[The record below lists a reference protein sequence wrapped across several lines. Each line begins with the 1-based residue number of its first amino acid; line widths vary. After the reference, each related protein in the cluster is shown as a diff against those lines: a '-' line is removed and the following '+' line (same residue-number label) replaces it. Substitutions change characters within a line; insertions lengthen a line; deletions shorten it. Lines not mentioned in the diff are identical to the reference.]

1 MHLSLLFKLL
11 LMFILTATPAF
22 ATSATAGPVTVLALG
37 DSLTAGYG
45 LEQDESFP
53 AQLEKALLAAGYAV
67 KVVNAGVSGDT
78 SAGGLSRIEWALADR
93 PQIVVVELG
102 ANDALRGL
110 DPAQTHA
117 NLNQIIAR
125 LNQAGCRVILAGMQ
139 SPRNLGPD
147 YNNTFDQIYPNLAKR
162 YDLLFYPFFLEGVA
176 TDPELNQVDG
186 IHPNSVGVR
195 LIVEGLQPLV
205 AIAIDELIASEA
217 NE

>member
-1 MHLSLLFKLL
+1 M
-11 LMFILTATPAF
+11 MFILTATPAF
-22 ATSATAGPVTVLALG
+22 ANSAVSVPVTVLALG

-67 KVVNAGVSGDT
+67 KVVNSGVSGDT
-78 SAGGLSRIEWALADR
+78 SAGGLARIEWSLADR

-117 NLNQIIAR
+117 NLDQIIAR

-186 IHPNSVGVR
+186 IHPNSAGVR

-205 AIAIDELIASEA
+205 AMAIDELIASEA

>member
-1 MHLSLLFKLL
+1 MHLSLFFKLL

-22 ATSATAGPVTVLALG
+22 ANSAVSVAVTVLALG

-78 SAGGLSRIEWALADR
+78 SAGGLARIQWALADR

-117 NLNQIIAR
+117 NLDQIITR

-162 YDLLFYPFFLEGVA
+162 YDLLFDPIFLEGVA
-176 TDPELNQVDG
+176 TDPDLNQVDG
-186 IHPNSVGVR
+186 IHPNSSGVR
-195 LIVEGLQPLV
+195 LIVKGLQPLV
-205 AIAIDELIASEA
+205 VLAIDELIASEA
-217 NE
+217 HE

>member
-1 MHLSLLFKLL
+1 MHLSLFFKLL

-22 ATSATAGPVTVLALG
+22 ANSAVSVAVTVLALG

-78 SAGGLSRIEWALADR
+78 SAGGLARIEWALADR

-117 NLNQIIAR
+117 NLDQIIAR

-176 TDPELNQVDG
+176 TEPDLNQVDG
-186 IHPNSVGVR
+186 IHPNSSGVR
-195 LIVEGLQPLV
+195 LIVKGLQPLV
-205 AIAIDELIASEA
+205 VLAIDELIASEA
-217 NE
+217 HE

>member
-1 MHLSLLFKLL
+1 MHLSLFFKLL
-11 LMFILTATPAF
+11 LMFILTAISAF
-22 ATSATAGPVTVLALG
+22 ANSATAGPVTVLALG

-53 AQLEKALLAAGYAV
+53 AQLEKGLLSAGYAV

-78 SAGGLSRIEWALADR
+78 SAGGLARIEWALADR

-117 NLNQIIAR
+117 NLDQIIAR
-125 LNQAGCRVILAGMQ
+125 LNRAGCRVILAGMQ

-147 YNNTFDQIYPNLAKR
+147 YNNTFDQIYPTLAKR

-186 IHPNSVGVR
+186 IHPNSAGVR

-205 AIAIDELIASEA
+205 AMAIDELIASEA

>member
-1 MHLSLLFKLL
+1 
-11 LMFILTATPAF
+11 MFILTATPAF
-22 ATSATAGPVTVLALG
+22 ANSAVSVAVTVLALG

-78 SAGGLSRIEWALADR
+78 SAGGLARIEWALADR

-117 NLNQIIAR
+117 NLDQIIAR

-176 TDPELNQVDG
+176 TEPDLNQVDG
-186 IHPNSVGVR
+186 IHPNSSGVR
-195 LIVEGLQPLV
+195 LIVKGLQPLV
-205 AIAIDELIASEA
+205 VLAIDELIASEA
-217 NE
+217 HE

>member
-1 MHLSLLFKLL
+1 MFFKLFL
-11 LMFILTATPAF
+11 LIILTATQAF
-22 ATSATAGPVTVLALG
+22 ANSEASTPVTVLALG

-53 AQLEKALLAAGYAV
+53 AQLEKALLSAGYDV

-78 SAGGLSRIEWALADR
+78 SAGGLARIEWALADR

-110 DPAQTHA
+110 DPAQTRT
-117 NLNQIIAR
+117 NLDQIIAR
-125 LNQAGCRVILAGMQ
+125 LNQAGCRVILAGMK

-147 YNNTFDQIYPNLAKR
+147 YNNNFDQIYPNLAKH
-162 YDLLFYPFFLEGVA
+162 YNLLFYPFFLEGVA
-176 TDPELNQVDG
+176 TNPELNQVDG
-186 IHPNSVGVR
+186 IHPNSAGVR
-195 LIVEGLQPLV
+195 LIVKGLQPLV
-205 AIAIDELIASEA
+205 AMALDELIASEA

>member
-1 MHLSLLFKLL
+1 LVLIT
-11 LMFILTATPAF
+11 ILTVSTSF
-22 ATSATAGPVTVLALG
+22 ANSTASTIVVILALG

-53 AQLEKALLAAGYAV
+53 AQLEKGLLAAGYAV
-67 KVVNAGVSGDT
+67 KVVNSGVSGDT
-78 SAGGLSRIEWALADR
+78 SAGGLARIEWALADR
-93 PQIVVVELG
+93 PQVVVVELG

-117 NLNQIIAR
+117 NLDQIIAR
-125 LNQAGCRVILAGMQ
+125 LNQAGCRVILAGMR

-186 IHPNSVGVR
+186 IHPNSAGVR
-195 LIVEGLQPLV
+195 LIVKGLQPLV
-205 AIAIDELIASEA
+205 TVAIDELIASEA
-217 NE
+217 HE

>member
-1 MHLSLLFKLL
+1 
-11 LMFILTATPAF
+11 MFILTATPAF
-22 ATSATAGPVTVLALG
+22 ANSAVSVAVTVLALG

-78 SAGGLSRIEWALADR
+78 SAGGLARIQWALADR

-117 NLNQIIAR
+117 NLDQIIAR

-176 TDPELNQVDG
+176 TDPDLNQVDG
-186 IHPNSVGVR
+186 IHPNSSGVR
-195 LIVEGLQPLV
+195 LIVKGLQPLV
-205 AIAIDELIASEA
+205 ALAIDELIASEA
-217 NE
+217 HE

>member
-1 MHLSLLFKLL
+1 
-11 LMFILTATPAF
+11 MFILTATPAF
-22 ATSATAGPVTVLALG
+22 ANSAVSVAVTVLALG

-78 SAGGLSRIEWALADR
+78 SAGGLARIQWALADR

-117 NLNQIIAR
+117 NLDQIIAR

-176 TDPELNQVDG
+176 TEPDLNQVDG
-186 IHPNSVGVR
+186 IHPNSSGVR
-195 LIVEGLQPLV
+195 LIVKGLQPLV
-205 AIAIDELIASEA
+205 VLAIDELIASETH
-217 NE
+217 E

>member
-1 MHLSLLFKLL
+1 
-11 LMFILTATPAF
+11 MFILTATPAF
-22 ATSATAGPVTVLALG
+22 ANSAVTVAVTVLALG

-78 SAGGLSRIEWALADR
+78 SAGGLARIQWALADR

-117 NLNQIIAR
+117 NLDQIITR

-176 TDPELNQVDG
+176 TDPDLNQVDG
-186 IHPNSVGVR
+186 IHPNSSGVR
-195 LIVEGLQPLV
+195 LIVKGLQPLV
-205 AIAIDELIASEA
+205 VLAIDELIASEA
-217 NE
+217 HE

>member
-1 MHLSLLFKLL
+1 MHLSLFFKLF

-22 ATSATAGPVTVLALG
+22 ANSAVSVPVTVLALG

-53 AQLEKALLAAGYAV
+53 AQLEEALLAAGYAV
-67 KVVNAGVSGDT
+67 KVVNSGVSGDT
-78 SAGGLSRIEWALADR
+78 SAGGLARIEWSLADR

-117 NLNQIIAR
+117 NLDQIIAR

-162 YDLLFYPFFLEGVA
+162 YDLLFYPIFLERVA

-205 AIAIDELIASEA
+205 AMAIDELIASEA

>member
-1 MHLSLLFKLL
+1 MSLFFKLL

-22 ATSATAGPVTVLALG
+22 ANSAVSVAVTVLALG

-78 SAGGLSRIEWALADR
+78 SAGGLARIEWALADR

-117 NLNQIIAR
+117 NLDQIIAR

-176 TDPELNQVDG
+176 TEPDLNQVDG
-186 IHPNSVGVR
+186 IHPNSSGVR
-195 LIVEGLQPLV
+195 LIVKGLQPLV
-205 AIAIDELIASEA
+205 VLAIDELIASEA
-217 NE
+217 HE

>member
-1 MHLSLLFKLL
+1 MHLSLFFKLL
-11 LMFILTATPAF
+11 LMFILTATSAF
-22 ATSATAGPVTVLALG
+22 ANSATSVPVTVLALG

-53 AQLEKALLAAGYAV
+53 AQLEKALLSEGYAV

-78 SAGGLSRIEWALADR
+78 SAGGLARIEWALADR
-93 PQIVVVELG
+93 PQIVVVEFG

-117 NLNQIIAR
+117 NLDQIIAR

-147 YNNTFDQIYPNLAKR
+147 YNNTFDQIYANLAKR
-162 YDLLFYPFFLEGVA
+162 YDLLFYHFFLEGVA

-186 IHPNSVGVR
+186 IHPNSEGVR
-195 LIVEGLQPLV
+195 LIVKGLQPLV
-205 AIAIDELIASEA
+205 ALAIDELIASEA

>member
-1 MHLSLLFKLL
+1 
-11 LMFILTATPAF
+11 MFILTATSAVANS
-22 ATSATAGPVTVLALG
+22 ATSVPVTVMALG

-45 LEQDESFP
+45 LEQDETFP
-53 AQLEKALLAAGYAV
+53 AQLEKGLLSAGYAV
-67 KVVNAGVSGDT
+67 NVVNAGVSGDT
-78 SAGGLSRIEWALADR
+78 SAGGLARIEWALADR

-117 NLNQIIAR
+117 NLDQIIAR
-125 LNQAGCRVILAGMQ
+125 LNRAGCRVILAGMQ

-147 YNNTFDQIYPNLAKR
+147 YNNTFDQIYPNRGTAVRIPTMIL
-162 YDLLFYPFFLEGVA
+162 FLEGVA

-186 IHPNSVGVR
+186 IHPNSAGVR

-205 AIAIDELIASEA
+205 AMAID
-217 NE
+217 